1 MSVIKNDFKR
11 AIMNLTKSAKG
22 AYGNDKGD
30 MLDFAML
37 IALYCQELNLIRR
50 IKYSDSKQDRPLT

>member
-1 MSVIKNDFKR
+1 VSVIKNDFKR

-50 IKYSDSKQDRPLT
+50 IKYSDSK